1 MISRIH
7 PLPAFRDNY
16 IWTVIDGDG
25 GAACV
30 VDPGDPAP
38 VIEFLN
44 ANSLHLS
51 DILITH
57 HHMDHTGGLGEL
69 IGKYAPR
76 VFGPPGIPGIGKV
89 LAEGDRLEVFGVDFR
104 VFEVPGHTLDHIAY
118 FHAGSKHD
126 TPILFCGDTL
136 FAAGCGR
143 LFEGTPAQ
151 MLDSLRKLMV
161 LPPETA
167 VHCTHE
173 YTMANLSFAAAADPA
188 NSELQSRIRNE
199 QGKRDIGKPTLPS
212 TIGLELATNPFLRC
226 GLPDLAASAG
236 RRLGRPPTDE
246 TEVFATIRKW
256 KDQF

>member
-16 IWTVIDGDG
+16 IWTVIDGGG

-38 VIEFLN
+38 VIDFLG
-44 ANSLHLS
+44 ANNLRLS

-57 HHMDHTGGLGEL
+57 HHMDHTGGLREL
-69 IGKYAPR
+69 IGEYRPR
-76 VFGPPGIPGIGKV
+76 VFGPPGIAGIDKP
-89 LAEGDRLEVFGVDFR
+89 LAEGDQLEVFDVDFR
-104 VFEVPGHTLDHIAY
+104 VYEVPGHTLDHIAY
-118 FHAGSKHD
+118 FHDGGRHD

-136 FAAGCGR
+136 FAGGCGR
-143 LFEGTPAQ
+143 LFEGTPKQ
-151 MLDSLRKLMV
+151 MLASLRKFMV
-161 LPPETA
+161 LPPATA

-173 YTMANLSFAAAADPA
+173 YTLANLDFAAAADPA
-188 NSELQSRIRNE
+188 NPELRSRIASER
-199 QGKRDIGKPTLPS
+199 GKRDIGRPTLPS

-226 GLPDLAASAG
+226 GQPDLADSAG
-236 RRLGRPPTDE
+236 RRLGRPATDE
-246 TEVFATIRKW
+246 TEVFATIREW

>member
-16 IWTVIDGDG
+16 IWTLIDGG
-25 GAACV
+25 SSSACV
-30 VDPGDPAP
+30 VDPGDAAP
-38 VIEFLN
+38 VLEFLG
-44 ANSLHLS
+44 ANSLRLS

-57 HHMDHTGGLGEL
+57 HHMDHTGGLREL
-69 IGKYAPR
+69 IGKFRPR
-76 VFGPPGIPGIGKV
+76 VFGPAGIPGIDKL
-89 LAEGDRLEVFGVDFR
+89 LAEGDRIEVFGVDFG

-118 FHAGSKHD
+118 FHDGGCHD

-173 YTMANLSFAAAADPA
+173 YTLANLAFAAVADPA
-188 NSELQSRIRNE
+188 NPELQSRIGIE
-199 QGKRDIGKPTLPS
+199 QGKRDIGRPTLPS
-212 TIGLELATNPFLRC
+212 TMGMELATNPFLRC
-226 GLPDLAASAG
+226 GSPELAASA
-236 RRLGRPPTDE
+236 RKRLGRPVMDE
-246 TEVFATIRKW
+246 TEVFAAIRQW

>member
-16 IWTVIDGDG
+16 IWTLIDSDG
-25 GAACV
+25 SSACV
-30 VDPGDPAP
+30 VDPGDAAP
-38 VIEFLN
+38 VMEFLG
-44 ANSLHLS
+44 AGSLHLS

-57 HHMDHTGGLGEL
+57 HHMDHTGGLREL
-69 IGKYAPR
+69 IGKYRPR
-76 VFGPPGIPGIGKV
+76 VFGPADIPGVDK
-89 LAEGDRLEVFGVDFR
+89 LLSEGDRVEVFGIDFR

-118 FHAGSKHD
+118 FHDGGHHD

-151 MLDSLRKLMV
+151 MLESLRKLMV

-173 YTMANLSFAAAADPA
+173 YTLANLAFAAVADPA
-188 NSELQSRIRNE
+188 NPELQSRIGIE
-199 QGKRDIGKPTLPS
+199 QGKRDIGRPTLPS
-212 TIGLELATNPFLRC
+212 TIGIELATNPFLRC
-226 GLPDLAASAG
+226 GSPELAASA
-236 RRLGRPPTDE
+236 RKRLGRPVMDE
-246 TEVFATIRKW
+246 TEVFAAIRQW